1 MMEGGPVKRPMS
13 LLMVIRLFSFW
24 QMQLVAVALILFLP
38 LVSYLASVRPRER
51 RGREFVPPAEKP
63 AE

>member
-1 MMEGGPVKRPMS
+1 MS
-13 LLMVIRLFSFW
+13 VLMVLRLFSFW

-38 LVSYLASVRPRER
+38 LVCYLASVRPRGR
-51 RGREFVPPAEKP
+51 HRREFVPPAEKP